1 MSVTP
6 KEREDRFV
14 AQLRKESGG
23 VLSWESELLLRHGFA
38 AGANELSR
46 VAYTAGI
53 EAQQAAVLDVLGAV
67 ARRESALP

>member
-1 MSVTP
+1 MSVTL
-6 KEREDRFV
+6 KVREDWFV
-14 AQLRKESGG
+14 AQFRKECG
-23 VLSWESELLLRHGFA
+23 VLSWQSERLLRHGFA

-53 EAQQAAVLDVLGAV
+53 ESQQAAVLDALGAV